1 MPKWVPE
8 ALVWL
13 TPARC
18 PSGQDPGPGQ
28 GGGPAHSMRP
38 DEMEGVEG
46 STWHKACTCGKGL
59 GDPPL
64 GAGDPCEAHLQEAD
78 PLGLP

>member
-1 MPKWVPE
+1 
-8 ALVWL
+8 
-13 TPARC
+13 
-18 PSGQDPGPGQ
+18 
-28 GGGPAHSMRP
+28 
-38 DEMEGVEG
+38 MEGVEG

-59 GDPPL
+59 GDPPP